1 MTPMSRMIIAAGRRF
16 GRFAVLFYIVPAAII
31 FCAWMSLLDSHPIW
45 LITSGFVAMPIATTA
60 LAFLFGTFFAG
71 FRRSKTKGVS
81 EAEAPGLWALWRT
94 VAGPRRAARTVIS
107 LENNLNASVREERTL
122 LGLLGNRLF
131 LTVGIPLLAVTD
143 ETTLTAILAHEDAHV
158 RNKDTNG
165 GLNLAEF
172 ENGFGF
178 VFEYAPPGTTITGS
192 LLHAAIGWLS
202 GSFEREEIRLS
213 REAEIKADRHAASSG
228 DAEQAARALL
238 LVAAAD
244 VHFKEAVYDPLQ
256 HELRGALRPPRPP
269 LDRLLEAAGQLRE
282 PACLNA
288 CARKAWKSP
297 DDEKSTHPSWAQRLA
312 ALGYSEPPDLD
323 PIAVT
328 ALSTQVTSSAADQH
342 IAEFDATWTA
352 KMADYL
358 QR

>member
-1 MTPMSRMIIAAGRRF
+1 MSRLIISAGRRF
-16 GRFAVLFYIVPAAII
+16 GRFAVLFFVVPAAVI
-31 FCAWMSLLDSHPIW
+31 FCVWMTLLDSHPIW
-45 LITSGFVAMPIATTA
+45 FIATGFVAMPIATTA
-60 LAFLFGTFFAG
+60 VAFLFGTLFAG
-71 FRRSKTKGVS
+71 FRRSKVKGVS
-81 EAEAPGLWALWRT
+81 KAEAPGLWALWET
-94 VAGPRRAARTVIS
+94 IAGRRRAARTVIT
-107 LENNLNASVREERTL
+107 LEDNLNASVREERTL

-143 ETTLTAILAHEDAHV
+143 ETALAAILAHEDAHV

-172 ENGFGF
+172 ENSFGF
-178 VFEYAPPGTTITGS
+178 VFEYAPPGTTISGS

-202 GSFEREEIRLS
+202 KSFEREDIRLS

-228 DAEQAARALL
+228 NAEQAARALL

-244 VHFKEAVYDPLQ
+244 VHFKEKVYDPL
-256 HELRGALRPPRPP
+256 HRELMGAMRPPRPP
-269 LDRLLEAAGQLRE
+269 LDRVLEMAGQLSQH
-282 PACLNA
+282 ACLGA
-288 CARKAWKSP
+288 CVQRAWDHP

-312 ALGYSEPPDLD
+312 ALGYAKAPDIQ

-328 ALSTQVTSSAADQH
+328 ALSTLLSPDAAQRQ
-342 IAEFDATWTA
+342 IADFNKTWIGQ
-352 KMADYL
+352 MEDYL